1 MYKENMQKIILNTKN
16 LAVMADPVD
25 DLILIDESDSR
36 NKHVSGVV
44 LGNIL
49 KIFNSIIKLF

>member
-1 MYKENMQKIILNTKN
+1 MQKIILNTKN